1 MSSEQSKNSQGELGT
16 DGALGRAL
24 ERLTA
29 PSDGK
34 GAPKPELWRRALEDE
49 RKPRRWMLGG
59 TGPVRLGQ
67 PFAVAAGLL
76 LVLGATVLVMMAV
89 TDSLDEAGRR
99 KPDPASAASMMRSIA
114 AAEQL
119 QKELMPPAAPMES
132 LAAFRTA
139 EPRSRELSRAVE
151 SPVATDQVTAPDAER
166 FVVRKASIDLAA
178 AEVRGTFAKAGLVLN
193 EALGEYI
200 ETSSVNG
207 EGAAATATATLRV
220 TAGRLSEVLNALRQL
235 GKVVAEQTS
244 GQDVTETVVDLDARI
259 RNEQRVERELLAMI
273 DKRPDAPL
281 RDVMAI
287 RAELTT
293 VRSQIESLMGQ
304 RQRIGRT
311 VSLATVVV
319 TIRTT
324 DDVKTEPE
332 SYLAVRM
339 EQAWTRALRS
349 LVDTA
354 AWIVNVI
361 VGGAVVWLGLGGVA
375 VLGWRIARKAQRQ
388 RVGAPPRVE

>member
-1 MSSEQSKNSQGELGT
+1 MSSEHSENNRSEFES
-16 DGALGRAL
+16 DEALGRAL

-29 PSDGK
+29 PSGGE
-34 GAPKPELWRRALEDE
+34 GAPRPDLWRRALEDS
-49 RKPRRWMLGG
+49 RRPRQWIPGW
-59 TGPVRLGQ
+59 TVPVRFGQ
-67 PFAVAAGLL
+67 PLAVAAGLL
-76 LVLGATVLVMMAV
+76 LVLGATVVVMMAV
-89 TDSLDEAGRR
+89 TESLHAAGPR
-99 KPDPASAASMMRSIA
+99 KPDPASPAYMMQSTA

-119 QKELMPPAAPMES
+119 QKELRPPAAAMDG

-139 EPRSRELSRAVE
+139 EPRSRELSRAVV
-151 SPVATDQVTAPDAER
+151 SPVATDQVTAPGAER
-166 FVVRKASIDLAA
+166 FVVHKASIDLAA
-178 AEVRGTFAKAGLVLN
+178 AEVRGTFAKAGLVVN

-235 GKVVAEQTS
+235 GKVVAEHTS
-244 GQDVTETVVDLDARI
+244 GQDVTETVVDLEARI
-259 RNEQRVERELLAMI
+259 RNEQRIERELLAMI

-324 DDVKTEPE
+324 EEGKNEPE

-375 VLGWRIARKAQRQ
+375 VVGWRMARKAQRQ